1 MLELSLPIPNT
12 ILRRETATIVRRSYP
27 PYGLASPTISERSL
41 GYSKISIRRLSVR
54 PSSVSLL
61 ATGLVSAKPT
71 ASRLS
76 RFTPPRSM
84 KNRTTFVARAVDN
97 SQFVGNFSRS
107 FTPIGTLS
115 VCPSIRIC
123 LRSKGCPLRR
133 FGTSH
138 SDSLVTNATT
148 SGELLRDQADSQDR
162 VHSPRTTIF
171 ILPCDNLDAAQSEML

>member
-1 MLELSLPIPNT
+1 MAWP
-12 ILRRETATIVRRSYP
+12 LRRSRRDPSDTARFRSAGYP
-27 PYGLASPTISERSL
+27 
-41 GYSKISIRRLSVR
+41 SVR

-71 ASRLS
+71 ASSLS

-138 SDSLVTNATT
+138 SNSLVTNATT

-162 VHSPRTTIF
+162 DHSPRTTIF
-171 ILPCDNLDAAQSEML
+171 ILPCDNLEAAQSEMRLRSRAGPLR